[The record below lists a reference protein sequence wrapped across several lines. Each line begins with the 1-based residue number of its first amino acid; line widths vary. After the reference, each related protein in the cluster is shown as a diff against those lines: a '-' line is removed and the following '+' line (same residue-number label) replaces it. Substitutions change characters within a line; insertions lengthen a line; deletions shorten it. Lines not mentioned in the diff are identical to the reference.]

1 MGSIPKL
8 RAKSMAVVVQD
19 ALCTFIYHQCRLA
32 GAELSPSD
40 ACCRCILVMHG
51 IPTNSVLIS

>member
-1 MGSIPKL
+1 MDSILKM
-8 RAKSMAVVVQD
+8 RAKSMAVVVQN
-19 ALCTFIYHQCRLA
+19 AQCTFIYHQCRLA
-32 GAELSPSD
+32 GAELSPRN